1 MMKNHEEDEFVAVRV
16 QDPRV
21 QNEGSWNSYVDFKIF
36 LHTNSKSF
44 TAKTSCVRRR
54 YSEFVWLKKRM
65 QKNTGLVPVPDLP
78 SKSFFSLS
86 GEDFLEKRRKGLQSF
101 LDKVC
106 SMTVCLSDSQLH
118 LFLQTQLPVGHIL
131 DCVQGH
137 TPYTVTEAI
146 LTYASSNQGWVQEE
160 DSTQESSL
168 TPVPYESMESPA
180 PHLPTLQC
188 QEPLNP
194 VNLASSEP
202 EGLRTE
208 KFLADADD
216 IDTVELQLSE
226 TETLSSE
233 VTQEDHNVVQVEAVL
248 EINSPVETIFKWDS
262 HEEST
267 PERLDHEEV
276 IHHQGDCQQQTPV
289 EVHCEKDK
297 GLEEEC
303 EVEVKT
309 ERVIKEE
316 SHADMT
322 TETIPPKQSSLDPDS
337 HEEVVHQGECQQQTP
352 EEEATGLEKEC
363 VSEVA
368 LEEET
373 QTDTTT
379 ETIPPKQSSPELDI
393 HEETPR
399 DGDSLRETVLE
410 DLSPAEEAQEGIS
423 HEKTTSE
430 GDSNIDTETAIELD
444 SQGHTDEMNS
454 HIEISIEKE
463 CHEITS
469 EEVERVDDS
478 TQEVESVHGATQEVE
493 SVRVAT
499 QEVESRDVA
508 TQEVESRDVAT
519 QEVESRDVATQEV
532 ESRDVATQEVESRD
546 VATQEVE
553 SRDVA
558 TQEVESGDEATQ
570 KKKAPLDIQQVD
582 DQLDTTQEV
591 QIDEEM
597 NGKDGESL
605 GDGATTSDGSSHKES
620 NDKDS
625 ANNNN
630 AIQETNG
637 YMETAP
643 EKDNHQTGR
652 TEAEKVCNNPD
663 IVMPETNRDPS
674 HDEIT
679 PEVPNAQGTNGVK
692 VREDR
697 DILYM
702 VKSCS
707 AKTLENEAS
716 ELVGGGVEIK
726 DMGIQESSHLES
738 EGHCT
743 EQDTSLT
750 LEGNTEASEVS

>member
-1 MMKNHEEDEFVAVRV
+1 MILWFLCLADVSCAAYIRMMKNHEEDEFVAVRV

-78 SKSFFSLS
+78 SKSFFSFS
-86 GEDFLEKRRKGLQSF
+86 SEDFLEKRRKGLQCF

-160 DSTQESSL
+160 DSTQEPSL
-168 TPVPYESMESPA
+168 TPVPYESLESPA

-188 QEPLNP
+188 QEPLSP

-216 IDTVELQLSE
+216 IDTVE
-226 TETLSSE
+226 TLSPE
-233 VTQEDHNVVQVEAVL
+233 VTQEDRNVVQAEPIL
-248 EINSPVETIFKWDS
+248 EIHSPVETIFKWGS
-262 HEEST
+262 HEESI
-267 PERLDHEEV
+267 PERLDHEAM
-276 IHHQGDCQQQTPV
+276 IHHQGDCQLQTPV
-289 EVHCEKDK
+289 EVHCEKDT

-303 EVEVKT
+303 VVEVMT
-309 ERVIKEE
+309 ERVIREE
-316 SHADMT
+316 SHA
-322 TETIPPKQSSLDPDS
+322 I
-337 HEEVVHQGECQQQTP
+337 
-352 EEEATGLEKEC
+352 
-363 VSEVA
+363 
-368 LEEET
+368 
-373 QTDTTT
+373 TDTTT
-379 ETIPPKQSSPELDI
+379 ETIPPKQRSPELDI
-393 HEETPR
+393 HEETPGDGVR
-399 DGDSLRETVLE
+399 DGDGVLE
-410 DLSPAEEAQEGIS
+410 DLSLAEEAQESIS

-430 GDSNIDTETAIELD
+430 GDSNKDTVTAIELD
-444 SQGHTDEMNS
+444 SQGHMDEINS
-454 HIEISIEKE
+454 HIEISLEEE
-463 CHEITS
+463 CHENTS

-478 TQEVESVHGATQEVE
+478 TQ
-493 SVRVAT
+493 R
-499 QEVESRDVA
+499 
-508 TQEVESRDVAT
+508 
-519 QEVESRDVATQEV
+519 
-532 ESRDVATQEVESRD
+532 
-546 VATQEVE
+546 
-553 SRDVA
+553 
-558 TQEVESGDEATQ
+558 VESGDETTQ

-591 QIDEEM
+591 EIDEEI

-605 GDGATTSDGSSHKES
+605 GDGATTFDGSSHKES
-620 NDKDS
+620 DNKDS
-625 ANNNN
+625 ANNDNP
-630 AIQETNG
+630 IQEMNG

-643 EKDNHQTGR
+643 EKENHQTDC
-652 TEAEKVCNNPD
+652 TEAEKAFNNSD
-663 IVMPETNRDPS
+663 TVILETNRGPS

-679 PEVPNAQGTNGVK
+679 SEVSKAQGTNDVK

-702 VKSCS
+702 VNSCS
-707 AKTLENEAS
+707 AKTLENESS
-716 ELVGGGVEIK
+716 ELVGDGVELK
-726 DMGIQESSHLES
+726 DMRIQESSHLES

-743 EQDTSLT
+743 EQNISLAQ
-750 LEGNTEASEVS
+750 EGNTEASEVSQEWEAHGFTVATNQTVSPEMEP

>member
-1 MMKNHEEDEFVAVRV
+1 MMKNHEEDVFVAVRV

-78 SKSFFSLS
+78 SKSFFSFS

-101 LDKVC
+101 LAKVC

-160 DSTQESSL
+160 DSTQEPSL

-188 QEPLNP
+188 QEPLSP

-202 EGLRTE
+202 EGLWTE
-208 KFLADADD
+208 KFLADTHD
-216 IDTVELQLSE
+216 IDTVE
-226 TETLSSE
+226 TLSPE
-233 VTQEDHNVVQVEAVL
+233 VTQEDRNVVQAEAIL
-248 EINSPVETIFKWDS
+248 EIQSPVETIFKWDS

-267 PERLDHEEV
+267 PERLDHEAM
-276 IHHQGDCQQQTPV
+276 IHHQGDCQLQTPV
-289 EVHCEKDK
+289 EVHFEKDT

-303 EVEVKT
+303 VVEVTT

-316 SHADMT
+316 SHADDIT

-337 HEEVVHQGECQQQTP
+337 HEELIHQGECKQQTP

-363 VSEVA
+363 VSEEA
-368 LEEET
+368 N
-373 QTDTTT
+373 TDTTT
-379 ETIPPKQSSPELDI
+379 ETIPPKQRSPELHI

-410 DLSPAEEAQEGIS
+410 DLSLAEEAQESIS

-430 GDSNIDTETAIELD
+430 GDSNKDTLTAIELD
-444 SQGHTDEMNS
+444 SQGHMDEIKY
-454 HIEISIEKE
+454 HIEISPEEE
-463 CHEITS
+463 CHEIAS
-469 EEVERVDDS
+469 EELERVDDS
-478 TQEVESVHGATQEVE
+478 TQKVESG
-493 SVRVAT
+493 
-499 QEVESRDVA
+499 
-508 TQEVESRDVAT
+508 
-519 QEVESRDVATQEV
+519 
-532 ESRDVATQEVESRD
+532 
-546 VATQEVE
+546 
-553 SRDVA
+553 DVA
-558 TQEVESGDEATQ
+558 TQEVESGDETPQ
-570 KKKAPLDIQQVD
+570 KKNAPLDIQQVD
-582 DQLDTTQEV
+582 DQLV
-591 QIDEEM
+591 
-597 NGKDGESL
+597 
-605 GDGATTSDGSSHKES
+605 GATTSDGSSHKES
-620 NDKDS
+620 DNKDS
-625 ANNNN
+625 ANNDN
-630 AIQETNG
+630 AIQETND

-643 EKDNHQTGR
+643 EKENHQTVC
-652 TEAEKVCNNPD
+652 TEAEKACNNPD
-663 IVMPETNRDPS
+663 TVIPKTNRGPS
-674 HDEIT
+674 HDEIAT
-679 PEVPNAQGTNGVK
+679 EVPNAQGTNCVK

-702 VKSCS
+702 VNSYS
-707 AKTLENEAS
+707 AKTLENESS
-716 ELVGGGVEIK
+716 ELVGDGVELK
-726 DMGIQESSHLES
+726 DMRIQESSHLEF

-743 EQDTSLT
+743 EQDISLAQ
-750 LEGNTEASEVS
+750 EGNTEASEVSQEWEAHAFTAATNQTVSPEMEP

>member
-78 SKSFFSLS
+78 SKSFFSFS
-86 GEDFLEKRRKGLQSF
+86 GEDFLEKRRKGLQCF

-160 DSTQESSL
+160 DLTQEPSL

-188 QEPLNP
+188 QEPLSP

-216 IDTVELQLSE
+216 IDTVE
-226 TETLSSE
+226 TLSPE
-233 VTQEDHNVVQVEAVL
+233 VTQEDRNVVQADPIL
-248 EINSPVETIFKWDS
+248 EIHSPVETIFKWGS

-267 PERLDHEEV
+267 PERLDHEAM
-276 IHHQGDCQQQTPV
+276 IHHQGDCQLQTPV
-289 EVHCEKDK
+289 EVHCEKDT

-303 EVEVKT
+303 VVEVTT
-309 ERVIKEE
+309 ERVICEE
-316 SHADMT
+316 SHADIT
-322 TETIPPKQSSLDPDS
+322 TETIPPKQSNLDPDS
-337 HEEVVHQGECQQQTP
+337 HEELIHQGERKQTP
-352 EEEATGLEKEC
+352 EEEATGLEKEY
-363 VSEVA
+363 VSEKDN
-368 LEEET
+368 
-373 QTDTTT
+373 TDTTT
-379 ETIPPKQSSPELDI
+379 ETIPPKQRSPELDI
-393 HEETPR
+393 HEETPGDADGVR
-399 DGDSLRETVLE
+399 DGDGVLE
-410 DLSPAEEAQEGIS
+410 DLSLAEEAQESIS

-430 GDSNIDTETAIELD
+430 GDINKDTVTAIELD
-444 SQGHTDEMNS
+444 SQGHMDEINS
-454 HIEISIEKE
+454 HIEISLEEE

-478 TQEVESVHGATQEVE
+478 TQ
-493 SVRVAT
+493 RI
-499 QEVESRDVA
+499 
-508 TQEVESRDVAT
+508 
-519 QEVESRDVATQEV
+519 
-532 ESRDVATQEVESRD
+532 
-546 VATQEVE
+546 
-553 SRDVA
+553 
-558 TQEVESGDEATQ
+558 ESGDETTQ

-591 QIDEEM
+591 EIDEEI

-605 GDGATTSDGSSHKES
+605 GDGATTFDGSSHKES
-620 NDKDS
+620 DNKDF
-625 ANNNN
+625 ANNDN

-643 EKDNHQTGR
+643 EKKNRQTDC
-652 TEAEKVCNNPD
+652 TEAEKAFNNSD
-663 IVMPETNRDPS
+663 SV
-674 HDEIT
+674 
-679 PEVPNAQGTNGVK
+679 
-692 VREDR
+692 
-697 DILYM
+697 IL
-702 VKSCS
+702 
-707 AKTLENEAS
+707 
-716 ELVGGGVEIK
+716 
-726 DMGIQESSHLES
+726 
-738 EGHCT
+738 
-743 EQDTSLT
+743 
-750 LEGNTEASEVS
+750 

>member
-1 MMKNHEEDEFVAVRV
+1 MILWFLLCLADVSCAAYRRMMTNHEDEFVAVRV

-78 SKSFFSLS
+78 SKSFFSFS
-86 GEDFLEKRRKGLQSF
+86 GQDFLEKRRKGLQSF

-160 DSTQESSL
+160 DSTQEPSL

-188 QEPLNP
+188 QEPLSP

-202 EGLRTE
+202 EGLRIE
-208 KFLADADD
+208 QSLADADD
-216 IDTVELQLSE
+216 IDTVE
-226 TETLSSE
+226 TLSPE
-233 VTQEDHNVVQVEAVL
+233 VTRNVVQAETIL
-248 EINSPVETIFKWDS
+248 EIHSPVEIFKWDS

-267 PERLDHEEV
+267 PERLDHEAM
-276 IHHQGDCQQQTPV
+276 IHHQGDCQLQTPV
-289 EVHCEKDK
+289 EVHCEKDT

-303 EVEVKT
+303 VVEGTT
-309 ERVIKEE
+309 ERVNKEE
-316 SHADMT
+316 SHAN
-322 TETIPPKQSSLDPDS
+322 
-337 HEEVVHQGECQQQTP
+337 
-352 EEEATGLEKEC
+352 
-363 VSEVA
+363 
-368 LEEET
+368 
-373 QTDTTT
+373 TDTTT
-379 ETIPPKQSSPELDI
+379 ETIPPKQRSPELDI

-399 DGDSLRETVLE
+399 DGDSLRETALE
-410 DLSPAEEAQEGIS
+410 DFSLAEEAQENIS
-423 HEKTTSE
+423 PEKTTSE
-430 GDSNIDTETAIELD
+430 GDSNKDTVTAIELD
-444 SQGHTDEMNS
+444 SQGHMDEINS
-454 HIEISIEKE
+454 HIEISLEEE
-463 CHEITS
+463 CYEIAS
-469 EEVERVDDS
+469 EEVEHVDDS
-478 TQEVESVHGATQEVE
+478 TQKVESG
-493 SVRVAT
+493 
-499 QEVESRDVA
+499 DVA
-508 TQEVESRDVAT
+508 TQEVER
-519 QEVESRDVATQEV
+519 
-532 ESRDVATQEVESRD
+532 
-546 VATQEVE
+546 
-553 SRDVA
+553 
-558 TQEVESGDEATQ
+558 GDETTQ

-591 QIDEEM
+591 EIDEEM

-605 GDGATTSDGSSHKES
+605 GDGSSHKES
-620 NDKDS
+620 DNKDS
-625 ANNNN
+625 ANNVN

-643 EKDNHQTGR
+643 EKENHQTDR
-652 TEAEKVCNNPD
+652 TEAEKVCNNPVT
-663 IVMPETNRDPS
+663 VMPETNRGAS

-702 VKSCS
+702 FNSCS
-707 AKTLENEAS
+707 AKTLEKESS
-716 ELVGGGVEIK
+716 ERVGDGVEIK
-726 DMGIQESSHLES
+726 DMRIQESSHLES

-743 EQDTSLT
+743 EQDIS
-750 LEGNTEASEVS
+750 

>member
-78 SKSFFSLS
+78 NKSFFSFS

-160 DSTQESSL
+160 DSTQEPSL

-188 QEPLNP
+188 QKPLSP

-208 KFLADADD
+208 KFLADAED
-216 IDTVELQLSE
+216 IDTVE
-226 TETLSSE
+226 TPE
-233 VTQEDHNVVQVEAVL
+233 VTQEDRNVVQAEAIL
-248 EINSPVETIFKWDS
+248 EIQSPVETIFKWDS

-267 PERLDHEEV
+267 PERLDHEAM
-276 IHHQGDCQQQTPV
+276 IHHQGDCQLQTPV
-289 EVHCEKDK
+289 EVHCEKDT

-303 EVEVKT
+303 VVEVTT
-309 ERVIKEE
+309 ERVIEE
-316 SHADMT
+316 VSHADIT

-337 HEEVVHQGECQQQTP
+337 HEELIHQGECKQQTP
-352 EEEATGLEKEC
+352 EEEATGLGKEC
-363 VSEVA
+363 VSEEANTV
-368 LEEET
+368 
-373 QTDTTT
+373 TTT
-379 ETIPPKQSSPELDI
+379 ETIPPTQRSPELDI

-399 DGDSLRETVLE
+399 DSLRETVLE
-410 DLSPAEEAQEGIS
+410 DLSLAEEAQESLS

-430 GDSNIDTETAIELD
+430 GDSNKDTVTAIELD
-444 SQGHTDEMNS
+444 SQGHMDEIKS
-454 HIEISIEKE
+454 HIEISLEEE

-478 TQEVESVHGATQEVE
+478 TQK
-493 SVRVAT
+493 
-499 QEVESRDVA
+499 
-508 TQEVESRDVAT
+508 
-519 QEVESRDVATQEV
+519 
-532 ESRDVATQEVESRD
+532 
-546 VATQEVE
+546 
-553 SRDVA
+553 
-558 TQEVESGDEATQ
+558 VESGDEIPQ

-582 DQLDTTQEV
+582 DQLETTQEV
-591 QIDEEM
+591 EIDEEM

-620 NDKDS
+620 DNKDS
-625 ANNNN
+625 ANNDN

-643 EKDNHQTGR
+643 EKENHQTDC
-652 TEAEKVCNNPD
+652 TEAEKACNNPD
-663 IVMPETNRDPS
+663 TVIPETNRGPS

-702 VKSCS
+702 VNSCS
-707 AKTLENEAS
+707 AKTLDNESS
-716 ELVGGGVEIK
+716 ELVGDGVEIK
-726 DMGIQESSHLES
+726 DMRIQESSHLES
-738 EGHCT
+738 EGHCM
-743 EQDTSLT
+743 EQDISLAQ
-750 LEGNTEASEVS
+750 EGNTEASEVSQEWEAHGFTAATNQTVSPEMEP

>member
-1 MMKNHEEDEFVAVRV
+1 MMKNHEGDEFVAVRV

-78 SKSFFSLS
+78 SKSFFSFS
-86 GEDFLEKRRKGLQSF
+86 GEDFLEKRRKGLQCF

-160 DSTQESSL
+160 DSTQEPSL
-168 TPVPYESMESPA
+168 TPVSYESMESPA

-188 QEPLNP
+188 QEPLSP

-202 EGLRTE
+202 EGLRSE

-216 IDTVELQLSE
+216 IDIV
-226 TETLSSE
+226 ETLSPE
-233 VTQEDHNVVQVEAVL
+233 VTQEDRNVVQAEPIL
-248 EINSPVETIFKWDS
+248 EIHSPVETIFKWGS

-267 PERLDHEEV
+267 PERLDHEAM
-276 IHHQGDCQQQTPV
+276 IHHQGDCQLQTPV
-289 EVHCEKDK
+289 EVHCEKDT

-303 EVEVKT
+303 VVEVT
-309 ERVIKEE
+309 NERVIREE
-316 SHADMT
+316 SHADIT
-322 TETIPPKQSSLDPDS
+322 TETIPPKQSNLDPDS
-337 HEEVVHQGECQQQTP
+337 HEELIHQGEQTP
-352 EEEATGLEKEC
+352 EEEATCLEKEY
-363 VSEVA
+363 VSEEA
-368 LEEET
+368 N
-373 QTDTTT
+373 TDTTT
-379 ETIPPKQSSPELDI
+379 ETIPPKQRSPELDI
-393 HEETPR
+393 HEETPGVGVR
-399 DGDSLRETVLE
+399 DGVLE
-410 DLSPAEEAQEGIS
+410 DLSLAEEAQESIS

-430 GDSNIDTETAIELD
+430 GDSNKDTVTAIELD
-444 SQGHTDEMNS
+444 SQGHMDEINS
-454 HIEISIEKE
+454 HIEISQEEE

-478 TQEVESVHGATQEVE
+478 TQ
-493 SVRVAT
+493 R
-499 QEVESRDVA
+499 
-508 TQEVESRDVAT
+508 
-519 QEVESRDVATQEV
+519 
-532 ESRDVATQEVESRD
+532 
-546 VATQEVE
+546 
-553 SRDVA
+553 
-558 TQEVESGDEATQ
+558 VESGDETTQ

-591 QIDEEM
+591 EIDEEI

-605 GDGATTSDGSSHKES
+605 VDGATTFDWSSHKES
-620 NDKDS
+620 DNKDS
-625 ANNNN
+625 ANNDN

-643 EKDNHQTGR
+643 EKDNHQTDC
-652 TEAEKVCNNPD
+652 TEAEKAFNNSD
-663 IVMPETNRDPS
+663 TIILETNRGPS

-679 PEVPNAQGTNGVK
+679 SEVSNALGTNDVK

-702 VKSCS
+702 VNSCS
-707 AKTLENEAS
+707 AKTLENESS
-716 ELVGGGVEIK
+716 ELVGDGVELK
-726 DMGIQESSHLES
+726 DMRIQESSHLES

-743 EQDTSLT
+743 EQNISLAQ
-750 LEGNTEASEVS
+750 EGNTEASEVSQEWEAHGFTVATNQTVSPEMEP

>member
-1 MMKNHEEDEFVAVRV
+1 MILWFLCLADVSCAAYIRMMKNHEEDEFVAVRV

-78 SKSFFSLS
+78 SKSFFSFS
-86 GEDFLEKRRKGLQSF
+86 SEDFLEKRRKGLQCF

-160 DSTQESSL
+160 DSTQEPSL
-168 TPVPYESMESPA
+168 TPVPYESLESPA

-188 QEPLNP
+188 QEPLSP

-216 IDTVELQLSE
+216 IDTVE
-226 TETLSSE
+226 TLSPE
-233 VTQEDHNVVQVEAVL
+233 VTQEDRNVVQAEPIL
-248 EINSPVETIFKWDS
+248 EIHSPVETIFKWGS
-262 HEEST
+262 HEESI
-267 PERLDHEEV
+267 PERLDHEAM
-276 IHHQGDCQQQTPV
+276 IHHQGDCQLQTPV
-289 EVHCEKDK
+289 EVHCEKDT

-303 EVEVKT
+303 VVEVMT
-309 ERVIKEE
+309 ERVIREE
-316 SHADMT
+316 SHADIT
-322 TETIPPKQSSLDPDS
+322 TETIPPKQSNLDPDS
-337 HEEVVHQGECQQQTP
+337 HEELIHQGEQTP
-352 EEEATGLEKEC
+352 EEEATGLEKEY
-363 VSEVA
+363 VSEEA
-368 LEEET
+368 I
-373 QTDTTT
+373 TDTTT
-379 ETIPPKQSSPELDI
+379 ETIPPKQRSPELDI
-393 HEETPR
+393 HEETPGDGVR
-399 DGDSLRETVLE
+399 DGDGVLE
-410 DLSPAEEAQEGIS
+410 DLSLAEEAQESIS

-430 GDSNIDTETAIELD
+430 GDSNKDTVTAIELD
-444 SQGHTDEMNS
+444 SQGHMDEINS
-454 HIEISIEKE
+454 HIEISLEEE
-463 CHEITS
+463 CHENTS

-478 TQEVESVHGATQEVE
+478 TQ
-493 SVRVAT
+493 R
-499 QEVESRDVA
+499 
-508 TQEVESRDVAT
+508 
-519 QEVESRDVATQEV
+519 
-532 ESRDVATQEVESRD
+532 
-546 VATQEVE
+546 
-553 SRDVA
+553 
-558 TQEVESGDEATQ
+558 VESGDETTQ

-591 QIDEEM
+591 EIDEEI

-605 GDGATTSDGSSHKES
+605 GDGATTFDGSSHKES
-620 NDKDS
+620 DNKDS
-625 ANNNN
+625 ANNDNP
-630 AIQETNG
+630 IQEMNG

-643 EKDNHQTGR
+643 EKENHQTDC
-652 TEAEKVCNNPD
+652 TEAEKAFNNSD
-663 IVMPETNRDPS
+663 TVILETNRGPS

-679 PEVPNAQGTNGVK
+679 SEVSKAQGTNDVK

-702 VKSCS
+702 VNSCS
-707 AKTLENEAS
+707 AKTLENESS
-716 ELVGGGVEIK
+716 ELVGDGVELK
-726 DMGIQESSHLES
+726 DMRIQESSHLES

-743 EQDTSLT
+743 EQNISLAQ
-750 LEGNTEASEVS
+750 EGNTEASEVSQEWEAHGFTVATNQTVSPEMEP

>member
-1 MMKNHEEDEFVAVRV
+1 MMKNHEEDVFVAVRV

-78 SKSFFSLS
+78 SKSFFSFS

-160 DSTQESSL
+160 DSTQEPSL

-188 QEPLNP
+188 QEPLSHG
-194 VNLASSEP
+194 NLASSEP
-202 EGLRTE
+202 EGLWTE
-208 KFLADADD
+208 KFLADIHD
-216 IDTVELQLSE
+216 IDTVE
-226 TETLSSE
+226 TLSPE
-233 VTQEDHNVVQVEAVL
+233 VTQEDRNVVQAEAIL
-248 EINSPVETIFKWDS
+248 EIQSPVETIFKWDS

-267 PERLDHEEV
+267 PERLDHEAM
-276 IHHQGDCQQQTPV
+276 IHHQGDCQLQTPV
-289 EVHCEKDK
+289 EVHCEKDT

-303 EVEVKT
+303 VVEVTT

-316 SHADMT
+316 SHADIT

-337 HEEVVHQGECQQQTP
+337 HEELIHQGECKQQTP

-363 VSEVA
+363 LSEEA
-368 LEEET
+368 N
-373 QTDTTT
+373 TDTTT
-379 ETIPPKQSSPELDI
+379 ETIPPKQRSPELDI

-410 DLSPAEEAQEGIS
+410 DLSLAEEAQESIS

-430 GDSNIDTETAIELD
+430 GDSNKDTLTAIELD
-444 SQGHTDEMNS
+444 SQGHMDEMKY
-454 HIEISIEKE
+454 HIEISLEEE
-463 CHEITS
+463 CHEIAS

-478 TQEVESVHGATQEVE
+478 TQEVESG
-493 SVRVAT
+493 
-499 QEVESRDVA
+499 DVA
-508 TQEVESRDVAT
+508 TQEVESGDVAT
-519 QEVESRDVATQEV
+519 QEVESGDVATQKVESGDVATQEV
-532 ESRDVATQEVESRD
+532 ESG
-546 VATQEVE
+546 
-553 SRDVA
+553 DVA
-558 TQEVESGDEATQ
+558 TQEVESGDETPQ

-591 QIDEEM
+591 EIDEEM
-597 NGKDGESL
+597 DGESL

-620 NDKDS
+620 DNKDS
-625 ANNNN
+625 ANNDN

-643 EKDNHQTGR
+643 EKENHQTDC
-652 TEAEKVCNNPD
+652 TEAEKACNNPD
-663 IVMPETNRDPS
+663 TVIPKTNRGPS
-674 HDEIT
+674 HDEIA

-702 VKSCS
+702 VNSYS
-707 AKTLENEAS
+707 AKTLENESS
-716 ELVGGGVEIK
+716 ELVGDGVELK
-726 DMGIQESSHLES
+726 DMRIQESSHLEF
-738 EGHCT
+738 EGRCT
-743 EQDTSLT
+743 EQDISLAQ
-750 LEGNTEASEVS
+750 EGNTEASEVSQEWEAHGFTAATNQTMSPEMEP

>member
-78 SKSFFSLS
+78 NKSFFSFS

-160 DSTQESSL
+160 DSTQEPSL
-168 TPVPYESMESPA
+168 TPVSYESMESPA

-188 QEPLNP
+188 QKPLSP

-208 KFLADADD
+208 KFLSNAED
-216 IDTVELQLSE
+216 IDTVE
-226 TETLSSE
+226 TPE
-233 VTQEDHNVVQVEAVL
+233 VTQEDRNVVQAEAIL
-248 EINSPVETIFKWDS
+248 EIQSPVETIFKWDS

-267 PERLDHEEV
+267 PERLDHEAM
-276 IHHQGDCQQQTPV
+276 IHHQGDCQLQTPV
-289 EVHCEKDK
+289 EVHCEKDT

-303 EVEVKT
+303 VVEVTT
-309 ERVIKEE
+309 ERVIEE
-316 SHADMT
+316 VSHADIT

-337 HEEVVHQGECQQQTP
+337 HEELIHQGECKQRTP
-352 EEEATGLEKEC
+352 EEEATGLGKEC
-363 VSEVA
+363 VSEEA
-368 LEEET
+368 N
-373 QTDTTT
+373 TDTTT
-379 ETIPPKQSSPELDI
+379 ETIPPTQCSPELDI

-410 DLSPAEEAQEGIS
+410 DLSLAEEAQESLS

-430 GDSNIDTETAIELD
+430 GDSNKDTVTAIELG
-444 SQGHTDEMNS
+444 SQGHVDEIKS
-454 HIEISIEKE
+454 HIEISLEEE

-478 TQEVESVHGATQEVE
+478 TQK
-493 SVRVAT
+493 
-499 QEVESRDVA
+499 
-508 TQEVESRDVAT
+508 
-519 QEVESRDVATQEV
+519 
-532 ESRDVATQEVESRD
+532 
-546 VATQEVE
+546 
-553 SRDVA
+553 
-558 TQEVESGDEATQ
+558 VESGDETPQ

-591 QIDEEM
+591 EIDEEM

-605 GDGATTSDGSSHKES
+605 GDGTTTSDGSSHKES
-620 NDKDS
+620 DNQDS
-625 ANNNN
+625 ANNDN

-643 EKDNHQTGR
+643 EKENHQTDC
-652 TEAEKVCNNPD
+652 TEAEKACNNPD
-663 IVMPETNRDPS
+663 TVIPETNRGPT

-702 VKSCS
+702 VNSCS
-707 AKTLENEAS
+707 AKTLDNESS
-716 ELVGGGVEIK
+716 ELVGDGVEIK
-726 DMGIQESSHLES
+726 DVRIQESSHLES
-738 EGHCT
+738 EGYCT
-743 EQDTSLT
+743 EQDISLAQ
-750 LEGNTEASEVS
+750 EGHTEASEVSQEWEAHGFTAATNQTVSPEMEP

>member
-1 MMKNHEEDEFVAVRV
+1 MILWFLCLADVSCAAYIRMMKNHEEDEFVAVRV

-78 SKSFFSLS
+78 SKSFFSFS
-86 GEDFLEKRRKGLQSF
+86 GEDFLEKRRKGLQCF

-160 DSTQESSL
+160 DLTQEPSL

-188 QEPLNP
+188 QEPLSP

-216 IDTVELQLSE
+216 IDTVE
-226 TETLSSE
+226 TLSPE
-233 VTQEDHNVVQVEAVL
+233 VTQEDRNVVQADPIL
-248 EINSPVETIFKWDS
+248 EIHSPVETIFKWGS

-267 PERLDHEEV
+267 PERLDHEAM
-276 IHHQGDCQQQTPV
+276 IHHQGDCQLQTPV
-289 EVHCEKDK
+289 EVHCEKDT

-303 EVEVKT
+303 VVEVTT
-309 ERVIKEE
+309 ERVICEE
-316 SHADMT
+316 SHDN
-322 TETIPPKQSSLDPDS
+322 
-337 HEEVVHQGECQQQTP
+337 
-352 EEEATGLEKEC
+352 
-363 VSEVA
+363 
-368 LEEET
+368 
-373 QTDTTT
+373 TDTTT
-379 ETIPPKQSSPELDI
+379 ETIPPKQRSPELDI
-393 HEETPR
+393 HEETPGDADGVR
-399 DGDSLRETVLE
+399 DGDGVLE
-410 DLSPAEEAQEGIS
+410 DLSLAEEAQESIS

-430 GDSNIDTETAIELD
+430 GDINKDTVTAIELD
-444 SQGHTDEMNS
+444 SQGHMDEINS
-454 HIEISIEKE
+454 HIEISLEEE

-478 TQEVESVHGATQEVE
+478 TQ
-493 SVRVAT
+493 RI
-499 QEVESRDVA
+499 
-508 TQEVESRDVAT
+508 
-519 QEVESRDVATQEV
+519 
-532 ESRDVATQEVESRD
+532 
-546 VATQEVE
+546 
-553 SRDVA
+553 
-558 TQEVESGDEATQ
+558 ESGDETTQ

-591 QIDEEM
+591 EIDEEI

-605 GDGATTSDGSSHKES
+605 GDGATTFDGSSHKES
-620 NDKDS
+620 DNKDF
-625 ANNNN
+625 ANNDN

-643 EKDNHQTGR
+643 EKKNRQTDC
-652 TEAEKVCNNPD
+652 TEAEKAFNNSD
-663 IVMPETNRDPS
+663 SV
-674 HDEIT
+674 
-679 PEVPNAQGTNGVK
+679 
-692 VREDR
+692 
-697 DILYM
+697 IL
-702 VKSCS
+702 
-707 AKTLENEAS
+707 
-716 ELVGGGVEIK
+716 
-726 DMGIQESSHLES
+726 
-738 EGHCT
+738 
-743 EQDTSLT
+743 
-750 LEGNTEASEVS
+750 

>member
-78 SKSFFSLS
+78 NKSFFSFS

-160 DSTQESSL
+160 DSTQEPSL

-188 QEPLNP
+188 QKPLSP

-208 KFLADADD
+208 KFLADAED
-216 IDTVELQLSE
+216 IDTVE
-226 TETLSSE
+226 TPE
-233 VTQEDHNVVQVEAVL
+233 VTQEDRNVVQAEAIL
-248 EINSPVETIFKWDS
+248 EIQSPVETIFKWDS

-267 PERLDHEEV
+267 PERLDHEAM
-276 IHHQGDCQQQTPV
+276 IHHQGDCQLQTPV
-289 EVHCEKDK
+289 EVHCEKDT

-303 EVEVKT
+303 VVEVTT
-309 ERVIKEE
+309 ERVIEE
-316 SHADMT
+316 VSHADIT

-337 HEEVVHQGECQQQTP
+337 HEELIHQGECKQQTP
-352 EEEATGLEKEC
+352 EEEATGLGKEC
-363 VSEVA
+363 VSEEA
-368 LEEET
+368 N
-373 QTDTTT
+373 TDTTT
-379 ETIPPKQSSPELDI
+379 ETIPPTQRSPELDI

-399 DGDSLRETVLE
+399 DSLRETVLE
-410 DLSPAEEAQEGIS
+410 DLSLAEEAQESLS

-430 GDSNIDTETAIELD
+430 GDSNKDTVTAIELD
-444 SQGHTDEMNS
+444 SQGHMDEIKS
-454 HIEISIEKE
+454 HIEISLEEE

-478 TQEVESVHGATQEVE
+478 TQK
-493 SVRVAT
+493 
-499 QEVESRDVA
+499 
-508 TQEVESRDVAT
+508 
-519 QEVESRDVATQEV
+519 
-532 ESRDVATQEVESRD
+532 
-546 VATQEVE
+546 
-553 SRDVA
+553 
-558 TQEVESGDEATQ
+558 VESGDETPQ

-582 DQLDTTQEV
+582 DQLETTQEV
-591 QIDEEM
+591 EIDEEM

-620 NDKDS
+620 DNKDS
-625 ANNNN
+625 ANNDN

-643 EKDNHQTGR
+643 EKENHQTDC
-652 TEAEKVCNNPD
+652 TEAEKACNNPD
-663 IVMPETNRDPS
+663 TVIPETNRGPS

-702 VKSCS
+702 VNSCS
-707 AKTLENEAS
+707 AKTLDNESS
-716 ELVGGGVEIK
+716 ELVGDGVEIK
-726 DMGIQESSHLES
+726 DMRIQESSHLES
-738 EGHCT
+738 EGHCM
-743 EQDTSLT
+743 EQDISLAQ
-750 LEGNTEASEVS
+750 EGNTEASEVSQEWEAHGFTAATNQTVSPEMEP

>member
-78 SKSFFSLS
+78 SKSFFSFS
-86 GEDFLEKRRKGLQSF
+86 GEDFLEKRRKGLQCF

-160 DSTQESSL
+160 DLTQEPSL

-188 QEPLNP
+188 QEPLSP

-208 KFLADADD
+208 KFLADYADD
-216 IDTVELQLSE
+216 IDTDD
-226 TETLSSE
+226 TLSPE
-233 VTQEDHNVVQVEAVL
+233 VTQEARNVVQAEPIL
-248 EINSPVETIFKWDS
+248 DIHSPVETIFKWGS

-267 PERLDHEEV
+267 PERLDHEAM
-276 IHHQGDCQQQTPV
+276 IHHQGDCQLQTPV

-297 GLEEEC
+297 GLEEC
-303 EVEVKT
+303 VVEVTT
-309 ERVIKEE
+309 ERVIREE
-316 SHADMT
+316 SHADIT
-322 TETIPPKQSSLDPDS
+322 TETIPPKQSNLDPDS
-337 HEEVVHQGECQQQTP
+337 HEELIHQGEQTP
-352 EEEATGLEKEC
+352 EEEAT
-363 VSEVA
+363 
-368 LEEET
+368 
-373 QTDTTT
+373 
-379 ETIPPKQSSPELDI
+379 
-393 HEETPR
+393 
-399 DGDSLRETVLE
+399 VLE
-410 DLSPAEEAQEGIS
+410 DLSLAEEAQESIS

-430 GDSNIDTETAIELD
+430 GDSNKDTVTAIELD
-444 SQGHTDEMNS
+444 SQGHMDEINS
-454 HIEISIEKE
+454 DIEISLEEE

-469 EEVERVDDS
+469 EEVECVDDS
-478 TQEVESVHGATQEVE
+478 TQ
-493 SVRVAT
+493 R
-499 QEVESRDVA
+499 
-508 TQEVESRDVAT
+508 
-519 QEVESRDVATQEV
+519 
-532 ESRDVATQEVESRD
+532 
-546 VATQEVE
+546 
-553 SRDVA
+553 
-558 TQEVESGDEATQ
+558 VESGDETTQ
-570 KKKAPLDIQQVD
+570 KKKKAPLDIQQVD

-591 QIDEEM
+591 EIDEEI

-605 GDGATTSDGSSHKES
+605 GDGATTFDGSSHKES
-620 NDKDS
+620 DNKDS
-625 ANNNN
+625 ANNDN

-643 EKDNHQTGR
+643 EK
-652 TEAEKVCNNPD
+652 EKDFNSDTV
-663 IVMPETNRDPS
+663 ILETNRGPS

-679 PEVPNAQGTNGVK
+679 SDAQGTNDVK

-697 DILYM
+697 DILNM
-702 VKSCS
+702 VNSCS
-707 AKTLENEAS
+707 AKTLENESS
-716 ELVGGGVEIK
+716 ELVGDGVELK
-726 DMGIQESSHLES
+726 DMRIQESSHLES

-743 EQDTSLT
+743 EQNISLAQ
-750 LEGNTEASEVS
+750 EGNTEASEVSQEWEAHGFTVATNQTVSPEMEP